1 MSEWVK
7 IRDSIVEALKLED
20 VGKSL
25 KKDFVGWL
33 GQEGVEFAQKFVD
46 KIIDE
51 CKTDAPNESGW
62 CKVRDTFVVPVAL
75 TIGMYVLQLVLA
87 KAAAEEN
94 AD

>member
-7 IRDSIVEALKLED
+7 IRDSIEETLKLED

-51 CKTDAPNESGW
+51 CKRDAPKETGW
-62 CKVRDTFVVPVAL
+62 CKARDTFVVPGSL
-75 TIGMYVLQLVLA
+75 TIGMYVLKLVLA

-94 AD
+94 AG